1 MPMIQGIDGGLLIN
15 ALRQGRNDRYEDDA
29 RAFKMAQAKAE
40 ADRQGRIDSARNR
53 ATGMGGVPNQN
64 SAMAPTSGGVL
75 GQAAPAFAGGVMG
88 QMGAPTA
95 DASAPAAPQ
104 MAPSRPRVVDQQAM
118 NEWLVLDP
126 ESAGKF
132 MAGLKNMDEAEVKRF
147 QVRNDAMASAALYL
161 RKLPPDQRPGAFKM
175 LMPRMMEAGW
185 TEEELADADLDD
197 MALMGYAALGMDY
210 EKAVKQDLEER
221 KFRAPK
227 TVAVAPGGSLINVTP
242 VLDGTGNITGTKAEY
257 AVEPFQGGGEQP
269 QGEAGIAQPKSKAEY
284 DALPPGAQ
292 YRDPNGVLRMKPGGG
307 SGNAASGFPG

>member
-40 ADRQGRIDSARNR
+40 ADRQGRIDSARDR
-53 ATGMGGVPNQN
+53 ATGMGG
-64 SAMAPTSGGVL
+64 GVM
-75 GQAAPAFAGGVMG
+75 GQAAPAPAGGVMG
-88 QMGAPTA
+88 QMGASTA

-132 MAGLKNMDEAEVKRF
+132 MAGLKNMDDAEVKRF

-185 TEEELADADLDD
+185 TEAELADADLDD

-210 EKAVKQDLEER
+210 EKAIEADRKER
-221 KFRAPK
+221 EFRAGK
-227 TVAVAPGGSLINVTP
+227 TVATQPGGGLATVRP
-242 VLDGTGNITGTKAEY
+242 EMDAQGNFIGNKAEWTIKPY
-257 AVEPFQGGGEQP
+257 NESNEPEGQTENIP
-269 QGEAGIAQPKSKAEY
+269 TPKTKKEF
-284 DALPPGAQ
+284 DDLKPGQ
-292 YRDPNGVLRMKPGGG
+292 QFYDPNGVLRIKPGGG
-307 SGNAASGFPG
+307 SGNAASSFPSGQ